1 MKRAQDRAGG
11 SDLDVRDEQPQ
22 VPMPVERLAPQDRHR
37 QFSWRVPAALFV
49 AVALLALAGRA
60 ADWYG
65 AYTRVV
71 PVAPTP
77 IAWVNAIVP
86 PEPGPTGAA
95 VTPRELPAVTAEAV
109 VDSFFWTAGEPNHF
123 TLRVTNTSPAPIPL
137 TPCPTYSMFVI
148 GTPANLA
155 TVRALNCAD
164 IGATFAPGETLALDM
179 VYTPSATDPRGF
191 QSVEWLALS
200 GFRATARLLSIEIE
214 Q

>member
-1 MKRAQDRAGG
+1 VKRAQDRAGG
-11 SDLDVRDEQPQ
+11 SALDVRDATPQ
-22 VPMPVERLAPQDRHR
+22 GPMPVERLTPQDRHR

-77 IAWVNAIVP
+77 IAWVNAIISA
-86 PEPGPTGAA
+86 GPSA
-95 VTPRELPAVTAEAV
+95 VSPNKLPAVTAEAI
-109 VDSFFWTAGEPNHF
+109 VDSLFWTGGSPNHF
-123 TLRVTNTSPAPIPL
+123 TLRVTNTSSAPIPL
-137 TPCPTYSMFVI
+137 TPCPTYAMFVV
-148 GTPANLA
+148 GTPAALA

-200 GFRATARLLSIEIE
+200 GFSATARLTSIEIE
-214 Q
+214 R

>member
-1 MKRAQDRAGG
+1 MA
-11 SDLDVRDEQPQ
+11 
-22 VPMPVERLAPQDRHR
+22 VERLTPQDRHR
-37 QFSWRVPAALFV
+37 QFSWRVPAALFL

-65 AYTRVV
+65 TFTRVV
-71 PVAPTP
+71 PVSPTP
-77 IAWVNAIVP
+77 IAWVNAIVS
-86 PEPGPTGAA
+86 PGPSAPNRAAAGASN
-95 VTPRELPAVTAEAV
+95 LPTVTAEAI
-109 VDSFFWTAGEPNHF
+109 VDSFFWTAGSPNHF
-123 TLRVTNTSPAPIPL
+123 TLRMTNTSSAPIPL

-191 QSVEWLALS
+191 QSLEWLALS
-200 GFRATARLLSIEIE
+200 GFRATARLTSIEIE
-214 Q
+214 R